1 MSAGIGLGIED
12 DELIVDLFAGGG
24 GASTGI
30 ERALGRPVDIA
41 VNHSANAI
49 AMHARNHPNAHHYRA
64 DVWHVSP
71 LLACA
76 GRRVGLLWLSPA
88 CFPAGTLVLTRKG
101 YTPIETIAVGDEVFT
116 HELRW
121 RRVTHTM
128 STERPLVLVRGHG
141 HAGIRVSA
149 EHPFYTRARADR
161 WKRIYKAPEWTE
173 AGKLRPRDL
182 WASPSEFPAEQAAL
196 IAPVRG
202 RTMNVDERLMWLVGR
217 YLADGWLRLSDDRAE
232 LTLACG
238 DAKIDALRKH
248 LAVWPRAG
256 ERSQSDELAWHE
268 RRERTAWQVS
278 TNHRAL
284 VTWLR
289 DHFGCGAAN
298 KRMPAWVY
306 GLSESMRRALLEGYV
321 SGDGWQSNGLFE
333 VTSVSR
339 ALAFGIKTLLAT
351 LGVSANVFESRAP
364 SVIEGRTVNVRPSLR
379 VRWRER
385 VDAKHQQT
393 LRDGGIEWAPIREVT
408 HLGGLETVFNLSVEE
423 DESYV
428 VEGLIVHNCT
438 HFSRAKGGQN
448 PKSAKIR
455 SLASV
460 AIRWAREVKPRVIIL
475 ENVVE
480 FLDWGPLDND
490 GKPIKA
496 KKGHSFNNWLGK
508 LKKQGYQV
516 EWRQLVA
523 ADYGTPTT
531 RKRLFLIARCDGQPI
546 VWPEPSH
553 SKERSLFHQPWR
565 TAAECIDWSVPV
577 RSIFGRKRPLAEAT
591 LRRIAAGV
599 MRFVVKNPRPFIVP
613 VTHTTAG
620 NRAHDSAEPLRTVTT
635 ARGGELALV
644 APSLAPLTHQ
654 GADRGHSVEEPMRTI
669 TAAHRGET
677 ALIAAHLTKFHEGSV
692 GAEVRQPMPTVTANS
707 PHGRP
712 GGSLPLGV
720 VEAKIA
726 PLVLNNMTNNV
737 PRPADEPLVTVLTG
751 GHKFLVAPA
760 LTKLYGTSE
769 HGAPVEDPTPTVTAG
784 GQHIAVTA
792 ATLVQSGYGERDGQ
806 APRALDVAQP
816 LGTVVAGGAKHAIVS
831 AFMTKH
837 FGGVVGQPLSAP
849 ASTITAT
856 DHHAVT
862 TVALSPTEHRAE
874 VRAFLLKY
882 YSGSAKPEASTKG
895 RAKGKRKRSKADE
908 AASGNA
914 QGQDIRTP
922 LHTITTR
929 DRFALV
935 TVDGVDYE
943 IVDIGMRML
952 EPHELWRAQG
962 FPEDLD
968 VLGFNKSKQIE
979 LCGNSVCPPVAEA
992 IVRAN
997 FSQPI
1002 NARRAA

>member
-1 MSAGIGLGIED
+1 MIAHDLTIEA

-30 ERALGRPVDIA
+30 ERALRRSVDIA

-71 LLACA
+71 RVACA

-88 CFPAGTLVLTRKG
+88 
-101 YTPIETIAVGDEVFT
+101 
-116 HELRW
+116 
-121 RRVTHTM
+121 
-128 STERPLVLVRGHG
+128 
-141 HAGIRVSA
+141 
-149 EHPFYTRARADR
+149 
-161 WKRIYKAPEWTE
+161 
-173 AGKLRPRDL
+173 
-182 WASPSEFPAEQAAL
+182 
-196 IAPVRG
+196 
-202 RTMNVDERLMWLVGR
+202 
-217 YLADGWLRLSDDRAE
+217 
-232 LTLACG
+232 
-238 DAKIDALRKH
+238 
-248 LAVWPRAG
+248 
-256 ERSQSDELAWHE
+256 
-268 RRERTAWQVS
+268 
-278 TNHRAL
+278 
-284 VTWLR
+284 
-289 DHFGCGAAN
+289 
-298 KRMPAWVY
+298 
-306 GLSESMRRALLEGYV
+306 
-321 SGDGWQSNGLFE
+321 
-333 VTSVSR
+333 
-339 ALAFGIKTLLAT
+339 
-351 LGVSANVFESRAP
+351 
-364 SVIEGRTVNVRPSLR
+364 
-379 VRWRER
+379 
-385 VDAKHQQT
+385 
-393 LRDGGIEWAPIREVT
+393 
-408 HLGGLETVFNLSVEE
+408 
-423 DESYV
+423 
-428 VEGLIVHNCT
+428 CT

-490 GKPIKA
+490 GKPIKS
-496 KKGHSFNNWLGK
+496 KKGRSFRNWLGK
-508 LKKQGYQV
+508 LKARGYQV

-546 VWPEPSH
+546 VWPEPTH
-553 SKERSLFHQPWR
+553 AKERSLFHQPWR

-599 MRFVVKNPRPFIVP
+599 MRFVVENPRPFIVP

-654 GADRGHSVEEPMRTI
+654 GGDRGHSVEEPMRTI

-692 GAEVRQPMPTVTANS
+692 GADVRQPMPTVTANS

-712 GGSLPLGV
+712 GGAVPLGV
-720 VEAKIA
+720 VEAEIA
-726 PLVLNNMTNNV
+726 PVLIKYHSGDA
-737 PRPADEPLVTVLTG
+737 RHADRSHSLEEPLRTVDTENR
-751 GHKFLVAPA
+751 FAVIAPT

-769 HGAPVEDPTPTVTAG
+769 HGAPVEVPAPTVTAG
-784 GQHIAVTA
+784 GQHLAVTA

-806 APRALDVAQP
+806 SPRALDVAQP
-816 LGTVVAGGAKHAIVS
+816 LGTVVAGGAKHAVVS

-849 ASTITAT
+849 ASTVTAT

-882 YSGSAKPEASTKG
+882 YSGAAKPEKPSKRGAKAKG
-895 RAKGKRKRSKADE
+895 RRADE
-908 AASGNA
+908 AAAGNA

-997 FSQPI
+997 FTQPI
-1002 NARRAA
+1002 KARRAA

>member
-1 MSAGIGLGIED
+1 MTSLVFDD

-30 ERALGRPVDIA
+30 ERALRRSVDIA

-64 DVWHVSP
+64 DVWQVSP
-71 LLACA
+71 RIACA

-88 CFPAGTLVLTRKG
+88 
-101 YTPIETIAVGDEVFT
+101 
-116 HELRW
+116 
-121 RRVTHTM
+121 
-128 STERPLVLVRGHG
+128 
-141 HAGIRVSA
+141 
-149 EHPFYTRARADR
+149 
-161 WKRIYKAPEWTE
+161 
-173 AGKLRPRDL
+173 
-182 WASPSEFPAEQAAL
+182 
-196 IAPVRG
+196 
-202 RTMNVDERLMWLVGR
+202 
-217 YLADGWLRLSDDRAE
+217 
-232 LTLACG
+232 
-238 DAKIDALRKH
+238 
-248 LAVWPRAG
+248 
-256 ERSQSDELAWHE
+256 
-268 RRERTAWQVS
+268 
-278 TNHRAL
+278 
-284 VTWLR
+284 
-289 DHFGCGAAN
+289 
-298 KRMPAWVY
+298 
-306 GLSESMRRALLEGYV
+306 
-321 SGDGWQSNGLFE
+321 
-333 VTSVSR
+333 
-339 ALAFGIKTLLAT
+339 
-351 LGVSANVFESRAP
+351 
-364 SVIEGRTVNVRPSLR
+364 
-379 VRWRER
+379 
-385 VDAKHQQT
+385 
-393 LRDGGIEWAPIREVT
+393 
-408 HLGGLETVFNLSVEE
+408 
-423 DESYV
+423 
-428 VEGLIVHNCT
+428 CT

-490 GKPIKA
+490 GKPIKS
-496 KKGHSFNNWLGK
+496 KKGRSFRNWLGK
-508 LKKQGYQV
+508 LRAQGYQV

-546 VWPEPSH
+546 VWPEPTH
-553 SKERSLFHQPWR
+553 AKERSLFHQPWR

-599 MRFVVKNPRPFIVP
+599 MRFVVENPRPFIVP
-613 VTHTTAG
+613 VKSWGGGGNDARSIDEPARTT
-620 NRAHDSAEPLRTVTT
+620 TT
-635 ARGGELALV
+635 SKRGEFAVV
-644 APSLAPLTHQ
+644 APSLALLTHQ
-654 GADRGHSVEEPMRTI
+654 GGDRGHSVEEPMRTI

-677 ALIAAHLTKFHEGSV
+677 ALISALLV
-692 GAEVRQPMPTVTANS
+692 GA
-707 PHGRP
+707 
-712 GGSLPLGV
+712 GGSEYAGKPVSVASPLGTTTTENHRALITAEV
-720 VEAKIA
+720 A

-751 GHKFLVAPA
+751 GHKFLVAPV
-760 LTKLYGTSE
+760 E
-769 HGAPVEDPTPTVTAG
+769 APAPTVTAG
-784 GQHIAVTA
+784 GQHLAVTA

-806 APRALDVAQP
+806 SPRALDVAQP
-816 LGTVVAGGAKHAIVS
+816 LGTVVAGGAKHAVVS

-849 ASTITAT
+849 ASTVTAT

-882 YSGSAKPEASTKG
+882 YSGAAKPEKPSKRGAKAKG
-895 RAKGKRKRSKADE
+895 RRADE
-908 AASGNA
+908 AAAGNV

-1002 NARRAA
+1002 DTRQAA